1 MLLRA
6 LSLVAA
12 LNAGA
17 PQSGTSPPLLVPP
30 PQQLALRPGAAAH
43 HVGGWAVGVAAD
55 ASPGVRLAA
64 KLLLNST
71 GGAAAPVA
79 TGRLP
84 ASSFVALGVPALDPA
99 LAKIA
104 AARNLSVAAHAE
116 TLGEEGYLLDIDEH
130 GAVLVA
136 ATQRGVFYG
145 VQTLRNLSQA
155 TPPGAPISW
164 PTLTIVDYP
173 SKPVRGADV
182 ENAPLLT
189 AGGLE
194 WMLRFCDHLALHK
207 MQENVLFRSVALSAS
222 LT

>member
-1 MLLRA
+1 MGL
-6 LSLVAA
+6 
-12 LNAGA
+12 
-17 PQSGTSPPLLVPP
+17 
-30 PQQLALRPGAAAH
+30 
-43 HVGGWAVGVAAD
+43 AAD
-55 ASPGVRLAA
+55 ASPGVQLAA

-71 GGAAAPVA
+71 GGSAAPVA

-164 PTLTIVDYP
+164 PALTIVDYP

-189 AGGLE
+189 AGGLD